1 MSPQI
6 RADRRMS
13 SMADPVQDIVL
24 DLLLCFFVV
33 ASLPLGAQQAGP
45 GRVSPSSNGD
55 APNSSTSSAE
65 SANQSNAAVALKPEW
80 VFSSDSS
87 GNIRQF
93 IRLGND
99 YAIGD
104 RARLGVLYGQGFVYN
119 VGSKPGFGTKQEIRD
134 AGVIGEWHPNEVVKF
149 EGMVGVSETGATVDT
164 GGQTVPTAIVPI
176 SDVKATFTPAG
187 DAFRLDLGFKRT
199 IFDLSPQLV
208 ANRVVRNDVILHP
221 QLGLSSGWRFREL
234 AEIGPV
240 TMPGESNY
248 RYNSESTVARQLGKN
263 SEVYTTLS
271 LLHYREASEAG
282 YFSPDLAQNLEG
294 GWSTDV
300 DRKAFSLSL
309 DFGLGSSRERQHGDA
324 FGPWGISNHAETD
337 LTWRAGHGREL
348 RASCEYYYDQST
360 PALEL
365 PQAGPWHMLILK
377 VSFNWANH

>member
-1 MSPQI
+1 M
-6 RADRRMS
+6 
-13 SMADPVQDIVL
+13 L
-24 DLLLCFFVV
+24 DLVLCFFVA

-45 GRVSPSSNGD
+45 GRVTPSSNAG
-55 APNSSTSSAE
+55 APNSSTHSAE
-65 SANQSNAAVALKPEW
+65 SEHQSNAAVALKPEW

-104 RARLGVLYGQGFVYN
+104 HARLGLLYGQSFVYN
-119 VGSKPGFGTKQEIRD
+119 VDSSPGTKQEIRD
-134 AGVIGEWHPNEVVKF
+134 AGVIGEWHPNEVVKL
-149 EGMVGVSETGATVDT
+149 EGMFGISETGATVDAE
-164 GGQTVPTAIVPI
+164 GQFVPTAMIPI
-176 SDVKATFTPAG
+176 SHVQATFTPAG
-187 DAFRLDLGFKRT
+187 DAFKLDLGFKRE
-199 IFDLSPQLV
+199 IFDLSPELV
-208 ANRVVRNDVILHP
+208 ANRVVRNDIILHP

-240 TMPGESNY
+240 KMPGESNN
-248 RYNSESTVARQLGKN
+248 RYNSESTVARQIGKN
-263 SEVYTTLS
+263 SEVYATLS

-294 GWSTDV
+294 GWSTDL

-309 DFGLGSSRERQHGDA
+309 DLGLGSSREREHGDT
-324 FGPWGISNHAETD
+324 FGPWGISGHAETD
-337 LTWRAGHGREL
+337 LTWKAGHGREL

-365 PQAGPWHMLILK
+365 PEAEPWHMLILK
-377 VSFNWANH
+377 VSFHWKNH

>member
-6 RADRRMS
+6 RTDRRMS
-13 SMADPVQDIVL
+13 STADPVQEIVL
-24 DLLLCFFVV
+24 DLLLCFFVA

-45 GRVSPSSNGD
+45 ARVTPSSNGD
-55 APNSSTSSAE
+55 TSNASTSTAE
-65 SANQSNAAVALKPEW
+65 SEKQSNPAVALKPEW

-104 RARLGVLYGQGFVYN
+104 HVRLGALYGQSFVYN
-119 VGSKPGFGTKQEIRD
+119 VGSKSSPGTEQEIRD
-134 AGVIGEWHPNEVVKF
+134 AGVIGEWHPNEVVKLEAMF
-149 EGMVGVSETGATVDT
+149 GASETGATIDT
-164 GGQTVPTAIVPI
+164 GGQSVPTAIVPMGHAQ
-176 SDVKATFTPAG
+176 ATFTPAG
-187 DAFRLDLGFKRT
+187 DAFRLDVGFKRA

-208 ANRVVRNDVILHP
+208 ANRVVRNDFILHP

-248 RYNSESTVARQLGKN
+248 RYNSESTVARALGKN
-263 SEVYTTLS
+263 SELYTTLS
-271 LLHYREASEAG
+271 LLHYGAASDAG

-294 GWSTDV
+294 GWSTDI

-309 DFGLGSSRERQHGDA
+309 DLGLGSSRERLHGNT
-324 FGPWGISNHAETD
+324 FSSWGLSGHTETD

-348 RASCEYYYDQST
+348 HASCEYYYDQST
-360 PALEL
+360 PALES
-365 PQAGPWHMLILK
+365 QTGPWHMLILT
-377 VSFNWANH
+377 VSFHWTNH